1 MDVEWFELRVLQGA
15 EQTIRKHKPIM
26 YIEMHDTEA
35 YTFIKDLDM
44 GYKIVYAHG
53 TDRLWNIDKTLE
65 IKQQV
70 KKIDNLK
77 KLLKKGNEDQNPI
90 SFFDNGTS
98 KKKENYECLL
108 SLSEKSGI
116 TINDMIRFGMSL
128 MRNENIHSFDLDD
141 QLFLTTSQYLTFFS
155 LNLPYAFANEQWPD
169 NPVKFITP
177 ITSNLFDAKLTK
189 CEVENIIDNFEQ
201 KIEKDIPVQYITNEA
216 FYLNRNKFYIEKG
229 VNLPYSYHAG
239 MFENLLGQQE
249 WKNFR
254 VLDMCTG
261 SGCIGISLALLMP
274 SLKVDLVD
282 ICTDALSVAQK
293 NVDIY
298 DLGESVKCIHSDLFS
313 EVKNKYDM
321 IITNPPWLPVNEI
334 NYIATEVSHQPRTAL
349 ESGEDGMDH
358 INEILSKVTEYLNNE
373 NSSLIITEIPMR
385 QFDLIK
391 QHYPNISFEEF
402 NPVNYDGSICQ
413 NVERFVGSRLL
424 KTKKLYIE

>member
-1 MDVEWFELRVLQGA
+1 MIV
-15 EQTIRKHKPIM
+15 KP
-26 YIEMHDTEA
+26 TP
-35 YTFIKDLDM
+35 
-44 GYKIVYAHG
+44 
-53 TDRLWNIDKTLE
+53 E

-90 SFFDNGTS
+90 NFFDNGTS
-98 KKKENYECLL
+98 KKKENFECLL

-116 TINDMIRFGMSL
+116 TINDMIRFGISL
-128 MRNENIHSFDLDD
+128 MRNENIQNYDLDD

-155 LNLPYAFANEQWPD
+155 LNLPYAFANEKWPD
-169 NPVKFITP
+169 DPAQFITP

-216 FYLNRNKFYIEKG
+216 FYLNRNKFYIEES
-229 VNLPYSYHAG
+229 VNIPYAYFG
-239 MFENLLGQQE
+239 GIFEKFLAEQE

-254 VLDMCTG
+254 VLDMCAG

-321 IITNPPWLPVNEI
+321 IITNPPWFGDNQISQAFSSAAVF
-334 NYIATEVSHQPRTAL
+334 QPDTAL
-349 ESGEDGMDH
+349 RSGKDGMYH
-358 INEILSKVTEYLNNE
+358 INKILSVANEYLEHDNA
-373 NSSLIITEIPMR
+373 SLIMTEIPAT
-385 QFDLIK
+385 QANLIK
-391 QHYPNISFEEF
+391 QQYSNNIFEEF
-402 NPVNYDGSICQ
+402 LPVNYDGSESK
-413 NVERFVGSRLL
+413 VYLPRSVKLERPYCFRIRKNYL
-424 KTKKLYIE
+424 KNEK